1 MDTWPIGTLPGHFER
16 LASCR
21 GWTYLAQMKTGYTAI
36 IKEDGGWWVGWVEE
50 IPGVNGQERTK
61 DELLIS
67 LREALLDILE
77 LNRRDAREIA
87 IRDYEEVPLD
97 A

>member
-1 MDTWPIGTLPGHFER
+1 MPDHEDGVYI
-16 LASCR
+16 R
-21 GWTYLAQMKTGYTAI
+21 GMKSGYTAI

-67 LREALLDILE
+67 LKEALRDILE
-77 LNRRDAREIA
+77 LNRKDAREVA
-87 IRDYEEVPLD
+87 LDDYEEVSLD